1 MKGKLLNIAFAI
13 SIVSFLILIGNFI
26 YHGFQPDKTT
36 FFGFK
41 NVYVVSQSMEPTIM
55 KNALCIT
62 RTIDFSEIE
71 VGDIIT
77 YSHDNQIIIHRVKE
91 KHSDYLITKGDNNDV
106 QDPWKAYPD
115 VVRGKVVC
123 IMNWIAN
130 I

>member
-1 MKGKLLNIAFAI
+1 MKGKLLNVAFAI

-41 NVYVVSQSMEPTIM
+41 NVYVVSQS
-55 KNALCIT
+55 
-62 RTIDFSEIE
+62 
-71 VGDIIT
+71 IIT
-77 YSHDNQIIIHRVKE
+77 YSHNNQIIIHRVKE

-106 QDPWKAYPD
+106 QDPWKVYPD

>member
-1 MKGKLLNIAFAI
+1 MKGKLLNVAFAI

-62 RTIDFSEIE
+62 RTID
-71 VGDIIT
+71 
-77 YSHDNQIIIHRVKE
+77 Y
-91 KHSDYLITKGDNNDV
+91 SDYLITKGDNNDV
-106 QDPWKAYPD
+106 QDPWKVYPD